1 MKALILVLC
10 LAAISGKMLRFLQTS
25 NINEANSQVSG
36 FKGFGEFKNNVNK
49 VMGMYDTIAK
59 TFASSTWN
67 TIQGIIDQQG
77 YETLKLH
84 TNYMGNGG
92 VRLAAWDKYWDLTLE
107 PLDLDEEQTENA
119 KLQLEFGAYAEET
132 TWSESILAFDNSKA
146 TDHGEMRVIN
156 FLANVRQD
164 DRKFDAIVFDYS
176 VNFKMAPKLVVRC
189 KGKSIAGGMY
199 NKSDTVIEEQ
209 AQVLKPEEID
219 ALLQYFQ
226 LLSFQMIFAVAG
238 VNVDLKLPC

>member
-10 LAAISGKMLRFLQTS
+10 LAVISGKMLRFLQGGIDAAAS
-25 NINEANSQVSG
+25 DAKG

-49 VMGMYDTIAK
+49 VMGMYDKIAQ

-84 TNYMGNGG
+84 SNYMGNGN
-92 VRLAAWDKYWDLTLE
+92 VRLTGWDTFWDLTLE
-107 PLDLDEEQTENA
+107 TLELGEELTEDA

-132 TWSESILAFDNSKA
+132 TWSQNLIAFDNSKA
-146 TDHGEMRVIN
+146 TDHGEMRVVN
-156 FLANVRQD
+156 LLANVRQED
-164 DRKFDAIVFDYS
+164 KRFDAIVFDYS
-176 VNFKMAPKLVVRC
+176 VSFKMAPKLVIRC

-226 LLSFQMIFAVAG
+226 LLSYQMIAAIAG
-238 VNVDLKLPC
+238 VQVDLKLKA